1 MIRGSKL
8 KKIDKRNDDIR
19 ECGICYEKNPDAMN
33 CCVECNNRIC
43 IACFM
48 ILMIKNKGVNVCSF
62 CRYSKGEEL
71 NDDEIPIMLKDIF
84 QKMPPE
90 YVKNAMKKL
99 QLHYDS
105 LK

>member
-1 MIRGSKL
+1 
-8 KKIDKRNDDIR
+8 
-19 ECGICYEKNPDAMN
+19 MN

-43 IACFM
+43 VACFM
-48 ILMIKNKGVNVCSF
+48 ILMIKNKRVNVCSF